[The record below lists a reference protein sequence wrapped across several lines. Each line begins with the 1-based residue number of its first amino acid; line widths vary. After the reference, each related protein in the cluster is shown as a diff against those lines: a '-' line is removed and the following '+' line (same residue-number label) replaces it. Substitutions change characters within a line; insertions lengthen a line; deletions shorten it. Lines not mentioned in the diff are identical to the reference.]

1 METRP
6 EIGDRAAMKAH
17 IPYTLM
23 LAAGLAWSQS
33 QPPAV
38 ILDMRIE
45 NRVVYVADTADVTK
59 FATDSK
65 STTPGALRT
74 FANFV
79 SIADIVSINGQPVKG
94 TWTIR
99 GMQLNMSP
107 TAPPGQ
113 AIADTTRNNQV
124 DAVFEILQADGTPI
138 GAIFAVGV
146 SSGNPPPGAPLIA
159 NNTNFAIVGGTG
171 AFLGARGQ
179 QSLVELIKTEHQ
191 ASVTE
196 DPSMRRV
203 LGGGAGIRRL
213 VLHLI
218 PMTWPEI
225 AGTPNGP
232 AIVHSRDFALVSPSN
247 PAKAG
252 ETLSLF
258 ANGLGPTRPGVDPG
272 TAFPSPPP
280 AVVNSPVEVLVNGTA
295 GTVLYAGGYPGTS
308 NSYQVNFTLPPDIPP
323 GSASIQLRVAWIAG
337 PDVAIP
343 IR

>member
-1 METRP
+1 MRTYLLYAP
-6 EIGDRAAMKAH
+6 LLTAS
-17 IPYTLM
+17 
-23 LAAGLAWSQS
+23 LAWSQS

-45 NRVVYVADTADVTK
+45 NRVVYVTDTADVTK
-59 FATDSK
+59 FATDPK
-65 STTPGALRT
+65 STAPSPLRT

-99 GMQLNMSP
+99 GTQLNMSP

-113 AIADTTRNNQV
+113 ATADTTRNNQV

-138 GAIFAVGV
+138 GTLFAMGV

-159 NNTNFAIVGGTG
+159 NNTNFAVVGGTG

-179 QSLVELIKTEHQ
+179 QSLVELIKVEHQ

-203 LGGGAGIRRL
+203 IGAGAGIRRL
-213 VLHLI
+213 VLHVI
-218 PMTWPEI
+218 PMTWPEV
-225 AGTPNGP
+225 ASTANGP
-232 AIVHSRDFALVSPSN
+232 AIVHAKDFSLVTPASP
-247 PAKAG
+247 ARAG

-272 TAFPSPPP
+272 TAFPTVPL
-280 AVVNSPVEVLVNGTA
+280 AIVNSPVEVVVNGA
-295 GTVLYAGGYPGTS
+295 PGTVLFAGGYPGTP
-308 NSYQVNFTLPPDIPP
+308 NSYQVNFTLPPDVQP
-323 GSASIQLRVAWIAG
+323 GAASIQLRVAWIAG
-337 PDVAIP
+337 SQVTIP